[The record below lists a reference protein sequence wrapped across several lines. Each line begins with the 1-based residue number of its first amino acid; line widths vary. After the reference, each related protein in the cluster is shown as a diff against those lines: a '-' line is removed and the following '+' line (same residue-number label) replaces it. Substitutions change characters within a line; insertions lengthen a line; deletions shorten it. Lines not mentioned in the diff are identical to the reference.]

1 LFERW
6 TLTEVLAVGAA
17 ALAVAYMMF
26 EVSRRQRHLR
36 EVVNLIEGRD
46 AVLTRE
52 LEELVSSG
60 ALQSYRVS
68 AVR

>member
-1 LFERW
+1 MFERW
-6 TLTEVLAVGAA
+6 TLTEIVAVGAA

-60 ALQSYRVS
+60 ALQRYRVS